1 MNNTTT
7 QTETVRDPMIANTI
21 LKQVGRRALFVL
33 GAKNL
38 LDLGNGLSFRVRG
51 SRTVNYIEIT
61 LDANDTYSFRTAKIG
76 RAPNFK
82 VSNDST
88 VDGVYCD
95 MLHSL
100 IESKTGLY
108 TSL

>member
-1 MNNTTT
+1 MHTTT
-7 QTETVRDPMIANTI
+7 KDPQIARNIIAQLGNLT
-21 LKQVGRRALFVL
+21 LSML

-51 SRTVNYIEIT
+51 SRIVNYVAIT
-61 LDANDTYSFRTAKIG
+61 LDANDTYSVRTAKIG
-76 RAPNFK
+76 RLPACT

-88 VDGVYCD
+88 DVDVYAD
-95 MLHSL
+95 MLHDF
-100 IESKTGLY
+100 IADATGLA